1 MNGGGK
7 VRFDTETGQAI
18 LDAKFLA
25 NFAYKKP
32 IKANRSSSDSGFVRF
47 SSNEISGEL
56 MGEYVTLEESYTFN
70 GTDFYLSGTADK
82 LYRDNGTFVC
92 ELEKR
97 VKTLPFSFI
106 SSYNTSFLAEGVVVA
121 YTAALKYGLDKI
133 TLMLTFAKRDGDG
146 VASFCRVYST
156 DMLSRMTDVLIS
168 RSIPFVRISSERK
181 AGREQLKKLAFPYGD
196 IRSGQHELML
206 GVMKT
211 VRRGGKLVASA
222 PTGTGKTMATLY
234 PSLKAL
240 GAGYTDRI
248 FYLTGK
254 SVTGKAALDAVKL
267 LSEQVSSLRCIVIN
281 SKQTSCTGE
290 SEGSECYKCPKLLDS
305 MTEDKF
311 TSYAERRNEAL
322 GEILTENRIYTP
334 KLIAATAEKYG
345 ICTYELSLDVSEFCE
360 VIICDYNYVFDKK
373 VMFRRYFM
381 DDRGEKYTFLIDE
394 SHNLPDRV
402 RASYSGDFSP
412 HVIERIMSTC
422 PPDLTLPQNILTAIE
437 VCEKSFTEIKA
448 LCLENVSF
456 FTDKKG
462 EHTTGYFKSEG
473 VPESVV
479 TAASRL
485 AESCKEFTVTDCEER
500 DFCVELS
507 MYASQFLTSAAAS
520 TDGFSFLA
528 EMYDDRLTCRNIC
541 IDPSSLISDGCDL
554 ASSAVM
560 FSATLDPIDYFSDML
575 GAANAPV
582 IKAESPFDSENMS
595 VTVFDGVST
604 RFSDRASTAYDIAEI
619 IATVLDAKEGHY
631 FVFFP
636 SYKYMRTVAKALLEV
651 APHVKAVM
659 QKQDMTRTDRDKFL
673 AAFKSA
679 KFKNIVGL
687 CVLGGVFS
695 EGVDLIGDSLI
706 GTVIVGAGLPG
717 LSSEL
722 NLMSEYFE
730 NKYGSGH
737 LYAYDYPA
745 INRIEQAAGRVI
757 RSADDRG
764 VVVLVDDRLSSP
776 EIARRFP
783 DYWPKISCTSDVRT
797 LSMILERFWEEK

>member
-1 MNGGGK
+1 MRYDK
-7 VRFDTETGQAI
+7 ETGQITA
-18 LDAKFLA
+18 DAKYLA
-25 NFAYKKP
+25 CFAYKKP
-32 IKANRSSSDSGFVRF
+32 INVSRSASDGGFKKLTQTDDL
-47 SSNEISGEL
+47 GTL
-56 MGEYVTLEESYTFN
+56 TDEYVTLEEKYEFA
-70 GTDFYLSGTADK
+70 GRDFILSGTADR
-82 LYRDNGTFVC
+82 LYRVNGEFVC
-92 ELEKR
+92 ELER
-97 VKTLPFSFI
+97 YVKTLPYSFI
-106 SSYNTSFLAEGVVVA
+106 SAYNTDFLAEGIVSA
-121 YTAALKYGLDKI
+121 YITALKHGASKI
-133 TLMLTFAKRDGDG
+133 TLVLTFVKRDGEAK
-146 VASFCRVYST
+146 ASFYREYSV
-156 DMLSRMTDVLIS
+156 DMLCHLTEILLS
-168 RSIPFVRISSERK
+168 RSMPFTYIFAERE
-181 AGREQLKKLAFPYGD
+181 ADRRAQLKQLSFPYGD
-196 IRSGQHELML
+196 VRAGQHELML

-234 PSLKAL
+234 PALKAL

-254 SVTGKAALDAVKL
+254 GVTGKAALDAMKL
-267 LSEQVSSLRCIVIN
+267 LSEQAPTLRCIIMN
-281 SKQTSCTGE
+281 SKQTSCTGD
-290 SEGSECYKCPKLLDS
+290 SEGTECFKCPKMLDS
-305 MTEDKF
+305 ISEDKF
-311 TSYAERRNEAL
+311 ISYAERRNKAL
-322 GEILTENRIYTP
+322 AEILTDNKIYTP
-334 KLIAATAEKYG
+334 KLVSDIAEKHG
-345 ICTYELSLDVSEFCE
+345 LCAYELSLDISEFCD

-381 DDRGEKYTFLIDE
+381 EDRGEKYTFLIDE

-402 RASYSGDFSP
+402 RASYTADFSP
-412 HVIERIMSTC
+412 NTIDQIMASFPEGVTA
-422 PPDLTLPQNILTAIE
+422 PQSVLTAYE
-437 VCEKSFTEIKA
+437 VCKDAFSQVKES
-448 LCLENVSF
+448 CMENVSF
-456 FTDKKG
+456 YSDKKS
-462 EHTTGYFKSEG
+462 EHRTGYYRSDG
-473 VPESVV
+473 VPEVLI

-485 AESCKEFTVTDCEER
+485 AESCKESIRGGGDEKEVCINLT
-500 DFCVELS
+500 S
-507 MYASQFLTSAAAS
+507 YASQFMTSAAVS
-520 TDGFSFLA
+520 TEGFAFLA
-528 EMYDDRLTCRNIC
+528 EMFDDRLTCRNIC
-541 IDPSSLISDGCDL
+541 LDPSSLISVGCDM
-554 ASSAVM
+554 AHSVVM

-575 GAANAPV
+575 GAADAPV
-582 IKAESPFDSENMS
+582 IKAESPFDPENMS

-604 RFSDRASTAYDIAEI
+604 RFNDRGSTAYDIAEV

-636 SYKYMRTVAKALLEV
+636 SYKYMRTVAKALLEI

-659 QKQDMTRTDRDKFL
+659 QKPDMTRADREKFL
-673 AAFKSA
+673 AAFNST

-757 RSADDRG
+757 RSAHDRG

-776 EIARRFP
+776 EMARRFP

>member
-1 MNGGGK
+1 MRYDK
-7 VRFDTETGQAI
+7 ETGQLTI
-18 LDAKFLA
+18 EAKYLA
-25 NFAYKKP
+25 NFAYKKHVNV
-32 IKANRSSSDSGFVRF
+32 NRSSSDGGLKKLSDLDSFGVPVCDYVSFEEHYGFAGHSFV
-47 SSNEISGEL
+47 
-56 MGEYVTLEESYTFN
+56 
-70 GTDFYLSGTADK
+70 LSCTADR
-82 LYRDNGTFVC
+82 LYCENEVFVC
-92 ELEKR
+92 ELERR
-97 VKTLPFSFI
+97 VKTLPFSFMT
-106 SSYNTSFLAEGVVVA
+106 SYNTEFLAEGIVSAFVVA
-121 YTAALKYGLDKI
+121 LKHGLQKI
-133 TLMLTFAKRDGDG
+133 TLMLTFTKRDGDG
-146 VASFCRVYST
+146 RCSFCREYPV
-156 DMLSRMTDVLIS
+156 DMLSRLTETLLT
-168 RSIPFVRISSERK
+168 RSMPFVDIFVERESVK
-181 AGREQLKKLAFPYGD
+181 REQLKKLAFPYGD

-254 SVTGKAALDAVKL
+254 GVTGKSALDAMKL
-267 LSEQVSSLRCIVIN
+267 LSEQAPTLRCIIIN
-281 SKQTSCTGE
+281 SKQTSCNGDLD
-290 SEGSECYKCPKLLDS
+290 GSECFKCPKMLDS
-305 MTEDKF
+305 VTEDRF
-311 TSYAERRNEAL
+311 ISYAERRNEAL
-322 GEILTENRIYTP
+322 VEILTENNIYTP
-334 KLIAATAEKYG
+334 KIVTAAAEKHG
-345 ICTYELSLDVSEFCE
+345 LCAYELSLDVSEFCD

-381 DDRGEKYTFLIDE
+381 EDRGENYTFLIDE

-402 RASYSGDFSP
+402 RTSYTADFSP
-412 HVIERIMSTC
+412 FGIDNITSSLADDVTI
-422 PPDLTLPQNILTAIE
+422 PPSVLTALE
-437 VCEKSFTEIKA
+437 VCKEAFADVKA
-448 LCLENVSF
+448 SCMENVSF
-456 FTDKKG
+456 FSDKKG
-462 EHTTGYFKSEG
+462 EHQTGYFRSDSAPKCL
-473 VPESVV
+473 V

-485 AESCKEFTVTDCEER
+485 TESCKEFIRGNGDEKEVCM
-500 DFCVELS
+500 ELS
-507 MYASQFLTSAAAS
+507 SYASQFLTSAAAAS
-520 TDGFSFLA
+520 DGFAFLA
-528 EMYDDRLTCRNIC
+528 EMFDNRLSCRNIC
-541 IDPSSLISDGCDL
+541 LDPSTLIAVGCDM
-554 ASSAVM
+554 AHSVVM

-575 GAANAPV
+575 GATDAPV
-582 IKAESPFDSENMS
+582 IKAESPFDPENMS

-604 RFSDRASTAYDIAEI
+604 RFSDRASTAYEIAEVI
-619 IATVLDAKEGHY
+619 STVLDAREGHY

-636 SYKYMRTVAKALLEV
+636 SYKYMRTVAKALLEI

-659 QKQDMTRTDRDKFL
+659 QKSDMTRADREKFL
-673 AAFKSA
+673 AAFNST

-730 NKYGSGH
+730 NKYGTGH

-757 RSADDRG
+757 RSADDKG

-776 EIARRFP
+776 EMARRFP
-783 DYWPKISCTSDVRT
+783 NYWPKISCTSDVRT